1 MERAGPGGDIPFFLD
16 QGGVIFRK
24 LLSQFCSIPRRK
36 YVLDK
41 PLKGTFLPKIC
52 RVQANGTP
60 LCKKVDLDM
69 NCFEI
74 SRLAGLL

>member
-1 MERAGPGGDIPFFLD
+1 MIFRIISTLFYPQTKICFRQALEGDDIP
-16 QGGVIFRK
+16 
-24 LLSQFCSIPRRK
+24 P
-36 YVLDK
+36 
-41 PLKGTFLPKIC
+41 FLPKIC
-52 RVQANGTP
+52 RGQANGTP

>member
-24 LLSQFCSIPRRK
+24 VLSQLCSIPRRK

-41 PLKGTFLPKIC
+41 PLKGMIIC
-52 RVQANGTP
+52 RAGQAKGTL
-60 LCKKVDLDM
+60 LCKGGSAHEL
-69 NCFEI
+69 F
-74 SRLAGLL
+74 